1 MSQLKKIS
9 RKQLSEMSG
18 REVMRVAI
26 IAYGKLFGYM
36 KPYKGRFAMGAV
48 FGVLAGLFNAVMI
61 VGFQIIFT
69 VVLPGSAS
77 HKQNIPFVGEVDP
90 TEWVVKHLPFLHN
103 LDQKAKEKAS
113 RDAKEKLGKGA
124 SEAPSAASA
133 SGTAAPA
140 STPVDAT
147 APVAPAPPGNAALPA
162 NGSPSEGKDAS
173 QPKPENTRKVTL
185 PVVIFFASLIPL
197 LLFTR
202 GMLTYFSNYCL
213 LWVGNQVLYDLRN
226 ETFASLLRQSM
237 SYYSRAKTG
246 ELIQIVFN
254 QARVAQQNVVTLAQD
269 IIQRPVAII
278 AIFVTLL
285 IYEPFFTISSLIVFP
300 LCIGPVMAVGRKV
313 RKAGAKEEEEA
324 GRIMVTMHETFAGIR
339 LVKSH
344 AREKYEMS
352 RFDRAAKKMQELI
365 MRWSK
370 ALEIIGPIV
379 EAVAALGIAAGLV
392 YAWQRGIEAHTFLI
406 ICMALTQ
413 IYPHAK
419 ALSRIQLLMQ
429 KTVVATSSLFEIMEM
444 KPDIEDVPNAEKLPR
459 VRGELKLHNV
469 AFTYKKEDKKKGGF
483 KKATNRPAVQNITL
497 DLKPGNFYAL
507 VGPSGSGKSTLF
519 SLLLRFY
526 DPDKGYITL
535 DGHDVRR
542 VTQDSL
548 RDNIGVV
555 SQDTFLFHDTIE
567 ENIRYGRL
575 DATKEEIIEA
585 ATKAHAHEFIMQQ
598 EQKYDT
604 MCGDTGSKLSGGQ
617 RQRITIARAILRDA
631 PILLLDEAMSAM
643 DSEGEKII
651 QEAINNLIEGRTVIA
666 IAHRLSTILHAN
678 QIIVMEHGGVI
689 DIGSHE
695 ELLERCDLYQRLY
708 HLQFKSGKVT
718 PDQAVA
724 DVNFD
729 EPYETEAI
737 EAAES

>member
-1 MSQLKKIS
+1 MSQIKKVS

-18 REVMRVAI
+18 REVIRIAF

-48 FGVLAGLFNAVMI
+48 FGVLSGLFNAVMI

-69 VVLPGSAS
+69 VALPGSAS
-77 HKQNIPFVGEVDP
+77 HKQKVPFLGEVDP
-90 TEWVVKHLPFLHN
+90 VEWVLKLPFL
-103 LDQKAKEKAS
+103 KKEATDPTAANPEAPPATPIPS
-113 RDAKEKLGKGA
+113 SSSSADGA
-124 SEAPSAASA
+124 VQQPSAAATTTTSTDA
-133 SGTAAPA
+133 S
-140 STPVDAT
+140 
-147 APVAPAPPGNAALPA
+147 APPQPPAAGDSAATHHEKGDGGEHKKEPV
-162 NGSPSEGKDAS
+162 
-173 QPKPENTRKVTL
+173 RKVTL

-226 ETFASLLRQSM
+226 DTFASLLRQSIGF
-237 SYYSRAKTG
+237 YSRAKTG

-254 QARVAQQNVVTLAQD
+254 QARIAQQNVVTLAQD

-278 AIFVTLL
+278 SIFVTLL

-344 AREKYEMS
+344 AREKYEMG

-392 YAWQRGIEAHTFLI
+392 YAWQRGIEAQTFLI

-429 KTVVATSSLFEIMEM
+429 KTVVATTSLFEIMEM
-444 KPDIEDVPNAEKLPR
+444 KPDIEDVPDAEKLPR
-459 VRGELKLHNV
+459 VRGELKLNNV
-469 AFTYKKEDKKKGGF
+469 SFTYKKADKKKGGF

-535 DGHDVRR
+535 DGHDIRR

-575 DATKEEIIEA
+575 DATKDEIIEA
-585 ATKAHAHEFIMQQ
+585 ATKAHAHEFILQQ

-631 PILLLDEAMSAM
+631 PILLLDEATSAM

-651 QEAINNLIEGRTVIA
+651 QEALHNLIEGRTVIA
-666 IAHRLSTILHAN
+666 IAHRLSTILEAN
-678 QIIVMEHGGVI
+678 QIIVMEHGEVI
-689 DIGSHE
+689 DMGSHE
-695 ELLERCDLYQRLY
+695 ELLQRCDLYQRLY
-708 HLQFKSGKVT
+708 HLQFKSGKVA
-718 PDQAVA
+718 PDEAVA
-724 DVNFD
+724 DVNLD
-729 EPYETEAI
+729 EPYETAAI